1 MKCLIHINEN
11 KQITNPGI
19 YNIKAQALYEDEK
32 YEEALKY
39 IEKSL
44 ELNPNYNYAMNTKAN
59 ILDKIGKKVEA
70 LDWYKKAA
78 ESKPE
83 NVIFILNYSLALLE
97 NKNKEKSKEMFEL
110 AKSFYKQKKT
120 DLYNEQEINF
130 IETNFQKL
138 DDKFKKM
145 KI

>member
-1 MKCLIHINEN
+1 
-11 KQITNPGI
+11 
-19 YNIKAQALYEDEK
+19 
-32 YEEALKY
+32 
-39 IEKSL
+39 
-44 ELNPNYNYAMNTKAN
+44 MNTKAN

-110 AKSFYKQKKT
+110 AKSFYKQKQI

>member
-1 MKCLIHINEN
+1 MAK
-11 KQITNPGI
+11 
-19 YNIKAQALYEDEK
+19 
-32 YEEALKY
+32 
-39 IEKSL
+39 
-44 ELNPNYNYAMNTKAN
+44 
-59 ILDKIGKKVEA
+59 KIEA

-78 ESKPE
+78 ESNPE

-110 AKSFYKQKKT
+110 SKSFYKQKKT